1 MEHDE
6 KIEDGNK
13 RLKGKL
19 RDLKDQSRRD
29 NLRFDGVGEYENE
42 SWNDTEEILKDFLF
56 EHLSL
61 RNIKSK
67 RAHRTGERKE
77 DTSRTIVAK
86 FSSYKTKELILKNAR
101 ELKDMS
107 YYINEDFSRETVEI
121 RR

>member
-19 RDLKDQSRRD
+19 RDLKDRSSRD

-42 SWNDTEEILKDFLF
+42 SWNDTEEFLKDFLF

-77 DTSRTIVAK
+77 DTSRTIVA
-86 FSSYKTKELILKNAR
+86 
-101 ELKDMS
+101 
-107 YYINEDFSRETVEI
+107 
-121 RR
+121 

>member
-1 MEHDE
+1 MT
-6 KIEDGNK
+6 
-13 RLKGKL
+13 
-19 RDLKDQSRRD
+19 
-29 NLRFDGVGEYENE
+29 EYENE
-42 SWNDTEEILKDFLF
+42 SWNDTEEVLKDFLF
-56 EHLSL
+56 ENLSL
-61 RNIKSK
+61 RNIKSE

-101 ELKDMS
+101 QLKDTG

>member
-19 RDLKDQSRRD
+19 RDLKDRSRRD

-101 ELKDMS
+101 QLKDTG

>member
-1 MEHDE
+1 MEHYE
-6 KIEDGNK
+6 KIGDGNK

-19 RDLKDQSRRD
+19 RDLKDRSRRD

-42 SWNDTEEILKDFLF
+42 LWNVTEEVLKDFLF

-61 RNIKSK
+61 RNIKSE